1 MADLIET
8 VKKIVQ
14 GVLNESSPCNVLFG
28 TVTSANPL
36 EITVEQ
42 KLKLTKEF
50 LILTKNVVNYTTTAT
65 IEWNTNKINQNV
77 NHNHSIS
84 GNINVE
90 SSISPNDNSAKITNK
105 VTSALETEQYTKDLG
120 HMHSIVGTKSITIN
134 NALKQ
139 NDKVILLQQAG
150 GQKYIVLDKVYNS

>member
-50 LILTKNVVNYTTTAT
+50 LILTKNVVNY
-65 IEWNTNKINQNV
+65 W
-77 NHNHSIS
+77 
-84 GNINVE
+84 
-90 SSISPNDNSAKITNK
+90 PNYSNSCRYF
-105 VTSALETEQYTKDLG
+105 LF
-120 HMHSIVGTKSITIN
+120 
-134 NALKQ
+134 
-139 NDKVILLQQAG
+139 IL
-150 GQKYIVLDKVYNS
+150 

>member
-1 MADLIET
+1 M
-8 VKKIVQ
+8 
-14 GVLNESSPCNVLFG
+14 LNESSPCNVLFG

-50 LILTKNVVNYTTTAT
+50 LILTKNVVDYTTTAT

-77 NHNHSIS
+77 NHKHSIS

-105 VTSALETEQYTKDLG
+105 VTSSLETEQYTKDLG
-120 HMHSIVGTKSITIN
+120 HMHSISGTKSITIN

>member
-42 KLKLTKEF
+42 KLKLTKD
-50 LILTKNVVNYTTTAT
+50 VVNYTTTAT
-65 IEWNTNKINQNV
+65 IEWNTNKVNQNV

-84 GNINVE
+84 GNINVD
-90 SSISPNDNSAKITNK
+90 SSISPNDNNAKITNK

-120 HMHSIVGTKSITIN
+120 HMHSIAGTKSITIN

>member
-65 IEWNTNKINQNV
+65 VEWNTNQVNQNAT
-77 NHNHSIS
+77 HEHSIN

-90 SSISPNDNSAKITNK
+90 SSITPNDNNAEISNTISSNLS
-105 VTSALETEQYTKDLG
+105 TSKYTKDLS
-120 HMHSIVGTKSITIN
+120 HQHSIIGTKSITIN
-134 NALKQ
+134 NTLKV
-139 NDKVILLQQAG
+139 NDKVILLRQSE
-150 GQKYIVLDKVYNS
+150 GQKYVVLDKIYSS

>member
-50 LILTKNVVNYTTTAT
+50 LILTKNVVNY
-65 IEWNTNKINQNV
+65 N
-77 NHNHSIS
+77 
-84 GNINVE
+84 
-90 SSISPNDNSAKITNK
+90 AKITNK